1 MTEKLY
7 YQDPFLKNF
16 TADIISF
23 QEGEGGYHLQLDR
36 TAFYPEGGG
45 QPADLGL
52 IGSSRVK
59 HVYEKRGEVFH
70 VVEELPNEKKKVEC
84 QLDWER
90 RFDFMQQH
98 TGQHLLSA
106 AALKLYDARTVGFHL
121 GETHIT
127 IDTDIP
133 LSADSV
139 DRLEEEVNQLIY
151 QNRQIRVKRPSPA
164 ELERL
169 DLRKDPEV
177 SDNIRVIKIEGID
190 LTPCGGTHLQETGQ
204 LGLISIIKFENYK
217 EGTRLTFLCGKRARQ
232 DYSRKNKITA
242 ELRDILSVSN
252 RKLVSEATRL
262 QQELSERD
270 SRISELQDELLDY
283 QAEKLLER
291 AEKLEGYNIICQ
303 LFPTEL
309 SRAAETKSNSV
320 VEIAPGDISGDI
332 SPDITQ
338 LKQLA
343 EKLIENDST
352 IVIFG
357 QQEAGKA
364 RLILARSEN
373 IPRPDMNELIKEVMP
388 LLKGGGGGQEHFAQ
402 GGGSKVEELPAAL
415 EEAYQ
420 RIVRGL

>member
-7 YQDPFLKNF
+7 FQDPFIKNF
-16 TADIISF
+16 TADIISV
-23 QEGEGGYHLQLDR
+23 QEREGSYHLKLDR

-45 QPADLGL
+45 QPADRGL
-52 IGSSRVK
+52 IGSSRVN
-59 HVYEKRGEVFH
+59 HVYEERGEVFH
-70 VVEELPNEKKKVEC
+70 VVAELPGEEKKVEC

-106 AALKLYDARTVGFHL
+106 AALDLYGARTVGFHL

-133 LSADSV
+133 LSAEAV

-151 QNRQIRVKRPSPA
+151 QNRQVRVKHPSPA
-164 ELERL
+164 ELETL
-169 DLRKDPEV
+169 DLRKEPEV
-177 SDNIRVIKIEGID
+177 SDNIRVIKIAGID

-204 LGLISIIKFENYK
+204 LGLISIINFENYK
-217 EGTRLTFLCGKRARQ
+217 QGTRLTFLCGKRALK
-232 DYSRKNKITA
+232 DYSRKNKIAA

-252 RKLVSEATRL
+252 QNLVSEAARL

-270 SRISELQDELLDY
+270 SRISELQDKLLDY
-283 QAEKLLER
+283 QAEKLLKS
-291 AEKLEGYNIICQ
+291 AEKLEGCNIISQ
-303 LFPTEL
+303 LFPAEL
-309 SRAAETKSNSV
+309 SRSAETKSDSGSK
-320 VEIAPGDISGDI
+320 IAPGGIN
-332 SPDITQ
+332 PDITQ

-357 QQEAGKA
+357 QQEPETA
-364 RLILARSEN
+364 RLILASSEN
-373 IPRPDMNELIKEVMP
+373 ISGPDMNALIKELMP
-388 LLKGGGGGQEHFAQ
+388 LLKGGGGGQKHFAQ
-402 GGGSKVEELPAAL
+402 GGGSKVEKLPAAL

-420 RIVRGL
+420 IIVRGL

>member
-1 MTEKLY
+1 MTEKIY
-7 YQDPFLKNF
+7 YQDPFIKNF

-23 QEGEGGYHLQLDR
+23 QEREGIYHLQLDR

-45 QPADLGL
+45 QPADRGL

-59 HVYEKRGEVFH
+59 HVYEERGEVFH
-70 VVEELPNEKKKVEC
+70 VVDRLPKEEKKVEC
-84 QLDWER
+84 QLDWQR

-106 AALKLYDARTVGFHL
+106 VALDLYGARTVGFHL

-133 LSADSV
+133 LSAGAV

-151 QNRQIRVKRPSPA
+151 QNRQVMVKHPSPA

-169 DLRKDPEV
+169 DLRKNPEV
-177 SDNIRVIKIEGID
+177 SDNIRVIKIADID

-204 LGLISIIKFENYK
+204 LGLISIINFENYK
-217 EGTRLTFLCGKRARQ
+217 EGSRLTFLCGKRALK
-232 DYSRKNKITA
+232 DYSRKNKIVA

-252 RKLVSEATRL
+252 RKLVSEAARL
-262 QQELSERD
+262 QQELSHRD
-270 SRISELQDELLDY
+270 SRISELQDGLLDY
-283 QAEKLLER
+283 QAEKLLES
-291 AEKLEGYNIICQ
+291 AEKLEGCNIICQ
-303 LFPTEL
+303 LFPAEL
-309 SRAAETKSNSV
+309 SRSVETKRNSNRGIS
-320 VEIAPGDISGDI
+320 PGSI

-343 EKLIENDST
+343 EKLIGNDST

-357 QQEAGKA
+357 QQEAGTA
-364 RLILARSEN
+364 RMILASSED
-373 IPRPDMNELIKEVMP
+373 IPGLDMNELIKEVMP
-388 LLKGGGGGQEHFAQ
+388 LLKGGGGGQEYFAQ
-402 GGGSKVEELPAAL
+402 GGGSKVENLPETL

-420 RIVRGL
+420 KITSRL